1 MKKQVYSIFA
11 ISVLLLAAS
20 VIPANAQA
28 ARLIGANI
36 PFNFVVKD
44 KVLPAGD
51 YILEPIQ
58 VGASQ
63 ALKIQSADGH
73 ITAIVPVRSVGTKAI
88 GDDSKLVFNRFGDQY
103 FLSQVFGLE
112 GRASYALH
120 KSSAEERLAKEKGGS
135 KRDVVSVTGHHQ

>member
-1 MKKQVYSIFA
+1 MKKQVYSIFV
-11 ISVLLLAAS
+11 ISVLLLAVS
-20 VIPANAQA
+20 VIPATAQA
-28 ARLIGANI
+28 VQLIGANI
-36 PFNFVVKD
+36 PFDFVVKG

-73 ITAIVPVRSVGTKAI
+73 ITAIVPVRSVRTKAI
-88 GDDSKLVFNRFGDQY
+88 GDDPKLVFNRFGDQY

-112 GRASYALH
+112 ERASYALH
-120 KSSAEERLAKEKGGS
+120 KSSAEERLARDKSGL
-135 KRDVVSVTGHHQ
+135 KRDVVSVTGHPR